1 GRFGAARRAH
11 QWHAWRRAACSS
23 PQLELLFI
31 RWAQARDN
39 ASTRRPTHACERL
52 IPRARALARVSQSG
66 NGHGGH
72 RDVDAEFP
80 AGADHQALRRVSLLV
95 RQPRVLRR
103 LRARLPAAA
112 LPDGRVGDE
121 APRARGEVLLVA
133 PRAVLVR
140 VDAPARLEEAL

>member
-1 GRFGAARRAH
+1 
-11 QWHAWRRAACSS
+11 
-23 PQLELLFI
+23 
-31 RWAQARDN
+31 RD
-39 ASTRRPTHACERL
+39 
-52 IPRARALARVSQSG
+52 SQSG

-140 VDAPARLEEAL
+140 VDAPARLEEALRAAAAGRAITIAVDAETAVGVARTRPELAAAARAAFADGRLAAMLTCAHGGDA